1 MHKSLKFL
9 ILHYI
14 NTKYINMILDLKTIG
29 ELKINSSTQNLLIMS
44 LETMK
49 EELNDLLKDKL
60 EDSQIIFYNEKLEE
74 IEDIIFIL
82 KSM

>member
-1 MHKSLKFL
+1 
-9 ILHYI
+9 
-14 NTKYINMILDLKTIG
+14 MILDLKTIG
-29 ELKINSSTQNLLIMS
+29 ELKINLSTQNLLIMS

-60 EDSQIIFYNEKLEE
+60 ENAQIIFYNEKLEE

>member
-1 MHKSLKFL
+1 
-9 ILHYI
+9 
-14 NTKYINMILDLKTIG
+14 
-29 ELKINSSTQNLLIMS
+29 MS

-60 EDSQIIFYNEKLEE
+60 ENAQIIFYNEKLEE

>member
-1 MHKSLKFL
+1 LHKSLKFL

-14 NTKYINMILDLKTIG
+14 NTKHINMILDLKTIG
-29 ELKINSSTQNLLIMS
+29 ELKINLSTQNLLIMS

-60 EDSQIIFYNEKLEE
+60 ENAQIIFYNEKLEE

>member
-1 MHKSLKFL
+1 
-9 ILHYI
+9 
-14 NTKYINMILDLKTIG
+14 MILDLKTIG

-60 EDSQIIFYNEKLEE
+60 ENAQIIFYNEKLEE

>member
-1 MHKSLKFL
+1 
-9 ILHYI
+9 
-14 NTKYINMILDLKTIG
+14 MILDLKTIG

-60 EDSQIIFYNEKLEE
+60 ENARIIFYNEKLEE